1 MKARCNSL
9 EMKRLDYAEF
19 KRNLRKRTIRS
30 VPDDLNCWEC
40 ETCGHALLSEAGYVN
55 HVKSHAISLAHFI
68 GASLPSW
75 PQGHTCLLCKKSL
88 QIRIRTKET
97 HGCHINLI

>member
-30 VPDDLNCWEC
+30 VPGDLNCWEC
-40 ETCGHALLSEAGYVN
+40 ETCGHALLSEASSTKTLSQ
-55 HVKSHAISLAHFI
+55 HFMLSLEAFR
-68 GASLPSW
+68 LDYDY
-75 PQGHTCLLCKKSL
+75 
-88 QIRIRTKET
+88 EFDYE
-97 HGCHINLI
+97 